1 MCFCPLLNGRHV
13 KVTDQWTA
21 ADGAQGMREWVDVQF
36 PEAERMTVVLDNLHT
51 HTPAALD
58 AAFEPAEAK
67 RIWDTLAFHDTP
79 KHGRWLNMAEIAL
92 RVVRRQGLERRIAD
106 QATLIR
112 EVAAWEAEGNAMRA
126 TVQWRFTTA
135 MRGSSASS
143 SLRSLNPSHHD
154 G

>member
-1 MCFCPLLNGRHV
+1 
-13 KVTDQWTA
+13 
-21 ADGAQGMREWVDVQF
+21 MREWVDVHF
-36 PEAERMTVVLDNLHT
+36 LEAERMTVVLDNLHT

-79 KHGRWLNMAEIAL
+79 KHGSWLNMAEIAL

-112 EVAAWEAEGNAMRA
+112 EVAAWEAEGTAMPA

-135 MRGSSASS
+135 AARIKRKQLSPVIEPIIS
-143 SLRSLNPSHHD
+143 
-154 G
+154 